1 MVDIT
6 IADLTNTD
14 DPNENTGTAIFDV
27 LMNVVE
33 SHIENQFQK
42 GRITGADYATV
53 YLGSLQAVL
62 SQSVQFVLQEQAAG
76 KQGDLID
83 AQITEAAAT
92 TVRND
97 SLAAAEVSLKE
108 AQELDVEYVTLNH
121 RPEQTIQ
128 LQEQVDL
135 LQSQDLVEIEKIATQ
150 VQQTAKV
157 TNEVSLLAQ
166 KELTELAQTSDTDV
180 VKYGAGGTALTGVL
194 GAQKTLYSHQS
205 AGFKAK
211 HHVDTVKQLAD
222 IWSVGYAITDG
233 VSPNL
238 PVALTALSGADATD
252 LDAEIGQM
260 KAAFDTL
267 P

>member
-6 IADLTNTD
+6 VADLTNTD
-14 DPNENTGTAIFDV
+14 DPNENTGTAIFDT
-27 LMNVVE
+27 LMSVVE

-42 GRITGADYATV
+42 GRLKGTDYATV

-62 SQSVQFVLQEQAAG
+62 SQSVQFLLQEQAAG

-92 TVRND
+92 TIRND

-108 AQELDVEYVTLNH
+108 AQELDVEYVTANH
-121 RPEQTIQ
+121 RPEQTVR
-128 LQEQVDL
+128 LQEEVDL
-135 LQSQDLVEIEKIATQ
+135 LQSQDLTELQKGLTEVKQTLK
-150 VQQTAKV
+150 VQA
-157 TNEVSLLAQ
+157 EVDLLAQ
-166 KELTELAQTSDTDV
+166 KELTELAQTSDTDA

-194 GAQKTLYSHQS
+194 GAQQSLYNHQA

-222 IWSVGYAITDG
+222 VWSVAYAITDG
-233 VSPNL
+233 ASPNL
-238 PVALTALSGADATD
+238 PIALTALAGVDATD
-252 LDAEIGQM
+252 FDVEITEMQ
-260 KAAFDTL
+260 AAFDNI
-267 P
+267 